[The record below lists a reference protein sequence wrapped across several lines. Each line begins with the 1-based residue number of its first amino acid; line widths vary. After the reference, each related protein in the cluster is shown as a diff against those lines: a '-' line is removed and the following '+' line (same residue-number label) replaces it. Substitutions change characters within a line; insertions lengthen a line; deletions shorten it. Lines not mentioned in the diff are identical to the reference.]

1 MLSSGVRSSHGDTT
15 TYQVEEDDDNVITK
29 QLMVAGETTVTGN
42 EQASEFGKQYHD
54 YSNYLNK
61 SDEELI
67 AFSSGNIYN
76 ANTNPQ
82 VKKFVAQ
89 IAGFLENTDSQV
101 SLKKEHMSRINL
113 MMKQTKNAYI
123 QTLLEG
129 EEKKHCSG
137 IQKRFMETKYNV
149 R

>member
-1 MLSSGVRSSHGDTT
+1 
-15 TYQVEEDDDNVITK
+15 
-29 QLMVAGETTVTGN
+29 MVAGETTVTGN
-42 EQASEFGKQYHD
+42 EQVSEFGKQYND